1 MRKFCIKNNPSN
13 TRSDRAQ
20 TNEDIQALQVRLI
33 GADGEQVGILP
44 KSLAL
49 EQAREQGLDL
59 VLVAPDGRP
68 PVCKI
73 LDYSKHLFDQ
83 KKMRAMQRKKQKNTQ
98 VKEMK
103 FRPGTDEGDYR
114 TKLRTVRRFLMDGN
128 KVNLTLR
135 FRGREV
141 VHPEIGE
148 EVLNRVGRD
157 LDDIAVIESEP
168 KFEGRQL
175 HMMVVPSRK
184 KMQQHAAQQA
194 SESS

>member
-1 MRKFCIKNNPSN
+1 M
-13 TRSDRAQ
+13 
-20 TNEDIQALQVRLI
+20 I